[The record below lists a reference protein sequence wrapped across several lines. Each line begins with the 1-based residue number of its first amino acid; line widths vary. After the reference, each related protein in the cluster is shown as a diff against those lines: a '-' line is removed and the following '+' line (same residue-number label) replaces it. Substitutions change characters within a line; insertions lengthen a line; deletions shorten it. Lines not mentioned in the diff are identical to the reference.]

1 MKRIYPNL
9 SLIGVNS
16 MLNLLSF
23 DVRLKR
29 LNDRAISIEKS
40 RHIEKIIMLLMDNS
54 WDTQMEKFD
63 WSTIF
68 IQENFQY
75 QVINAFIIILFY
87 VFAYITN
94 WDIYTLSQQLLAVIF

>member
-1 MKRIYPNL
+1 MNL

-54 WDTQMEKFD
+54 
-63 WSTIF
+63 
-68 IQENFQY
+68 
-75 QVINAFIIILFY
+75 
-87 VFAYITN
+87 
-94 WDIYTLSQQLLAVIF
+94 